1 VSLVALVSWG
11 RRAVRQRFL
20 VSRPPCAC
28 SGAAVLLLPDAWL
41 AVPSDAPVGAVCY
54 AVCASLVFFPVIDL
68 MALWLVIRCVLAVL
82 LRPFS
87 SLLFL
92 RFHEVWKD
100 SCVFFP
106 RFFPVFFSLFCVRF
120 GVNKANTML
129 PYYAKTFCD
138 RVILV
143 WICFD
148 LFWIGSF
155 PLCTVWCSFARLFER
170 PFSCFVEFATN
181 R

>member
-1 VSLVALVSWG
+1 VALVALVSWG

-106 RFFPVFFSLFCVRF
+106 RFFPVFFFIVLR
-120 GVNKANTML
+120 TL
-129 PYYAKTFCD
+129 
-138 RVILV
+138 
-143 WICFD
+143 
-148 LFWIGSF
+148 
-155 PLCTVWCSFARLFER
+155 WC
-170 PFSCFVEFATN
+170 
-181 R
+181 